1 MNYNGGNTTGFASPA
16 GDNLEGRIDLA
27 AMLDLSRPRR
37 YPVRVEGEDAE
48 IGAMITGLICTQ
60 V

>member
-27 AMLDLSRPRR
+27 AMLDLSRPSR
-37 YPVRVEGEDAE
+37 YPVRVAGDALARAAFSRA
-48 IGAMITGLICTQ
+48 IF
-60 V
+60 